1 MKTFSSRRTEL
12 QTVISGYVAIG
23 MSSANDSL
31 ARVEKKLN
39 AQFDII
45 TNIFRKLD
53 TQTEISFFRFVR
65 DNGGETACV
74 NDDHLLPKL
83 LKAAGEDI
91 KPGDLYNLKI
101 KEELQNAL
109 RENLNEVLDKN
120 YLRFE
125 KMIQVENNNFRN
137 TLNRLSAH
145 LDLQHDLAYDNK
157 LKLDKI
163 EETVT
168 MMLRLGKMESVTDKI
183 EDPVRLL
190 IASALFVY
198 LRPELLSHR
207 NFIGCG
213 LRWLAIFLIRVINP
227 HPLAASTR

>member
-31 ARVEKKLN
+31 ARVEKKLD
-39 AQFDII
+39 AQIDLI

-53 TQTEISFFRFVR
+53 TPTEISFIRFVR

-91 KPGDLYNLKI
+91 KSGDLNKV
-101 KEELQNAL
+101 KDELQNAL

-190 IASALFVY
+190 IA
-198 LRPELLSHR
+198 R
-207 NFIGCG
+207 
-213 LRWLAIFLIRVINP
+213 LATVRFGSCSGVLGPNLNLHIEVRFK
-227 HPLAASTR
+227 